1 MDIVFKEKKGETYK
15 VIGIYAKRARGLMVN
30 YIIRNRLTS
39 KELLKDFLMRVIV
52 LIKSSLQARLG
63 FTLEIKTMLFERLLK
78 VQSI

>member
-39 KELLKDFLMRVIV
+39 KELLKDFSEEGYRFDQKLSTG
-52 LIKSSLQARLG
+52 SSWVYLRD
-63 FTLEIKTMLFERLLK
+63 
-78 VQSI
+78 